1 MTDRQ
6 DDKADPDK
14 LVKET
19 EVEETNET
27 AESTIEQ
34 KVVASHT
41 EAFLQKHVAPVL
53 ISKYGKIS
61 VLAIYLVTT
70 LVCIHRLTDVKVY
83 FSQDLFVNEEF
94 REFDFLQIKQ
104 KYWKQTY
111 KPNIFVFVKH
121 WREADEEQL

>member
-6 DDKADPDK
+6 DDKANPDK
-14 LVKET
+14 SVKET
-19 EVEETNET
+19 ELEEANET
-27 AESTIEQ
+27 DSTLEE

-70 LVCIHRLTDVKVY
+70 LVCIQRLTDVNVY

-94 REFDFLQIKQ
+94 REFDFLQIK
-104 KYWKQTY
+104 
-111 KPNIFVFVKH
+111 
-121 WREADEEQL
+121 